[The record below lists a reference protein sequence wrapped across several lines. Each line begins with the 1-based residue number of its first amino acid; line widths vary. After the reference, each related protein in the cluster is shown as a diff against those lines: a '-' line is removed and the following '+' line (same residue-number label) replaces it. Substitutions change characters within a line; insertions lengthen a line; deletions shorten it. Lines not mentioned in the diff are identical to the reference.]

1 MAVIVARVSSG
12 ARQRGATAIYNLRGF
27 MRYLVGVALALFT
40 ASILALGQNE
50 SGTDGTNF
58 QGRVRYE
65 NNTPAE
71 FTRVDLWTDG
81 EASWRAVVTTDRLGR
96 FHTGTPCMV
105 IQYKVDV
112 PGYQPVWGRVDMS
125 VNPCR
130 ALEDVT
136 LRPTRNGGVP
146 SSYVPHPST
155 VNARIAAIPT
165 EARKEF
171 DAGYQAIQ
179 KNDYPAAIPHMQNA
193 ISLYPKY
200 AEAYQL
206 LGVAQLQTNQGPQ
219 AEGSLIKAIEID
231 DRMTRAQY
239 LLGVLYAKTGRTA
252 LAEKPLTR
260 FAELDPQNPDAYF
273 ELAKVSFALNKFP
286 EAETHARKSIEL
298 NEPNAGV
305 HIVLGYSL
313 LRQKKPDD
321 AKRAFQRFLKL
332 DSKSPMAGD
341 VRKIIADID
350 QQVQSAGHVS
360 RN

>member
-1 MAVIVARVSSG
+1 
-12 ARQRGATAIYNLRGF
+12 
-27 MRYLVGVALALFT
+27 MRYLVGVALALLT
-40 ASILALGQNE
+40 ASVLAQGQNE

-65 NNTPAE
+65 NNTPAQ
-71 FTRVDLWTDG
+71 FTRVELWTDG

-105 IQYKVDV
+105 IQYKIDV
-112 PGYQPVWGRVDMS
+112 PGYQPVWGRVDIS

-130 ALEDVT
+130 ALEDIT
-136 LRPTRNGGVP
+136 LHPTQNGVP
-146 SSYVPHPST
+146 GSYVPHPTT
-155 VNARIAAIPT
+155 VNARIAAIPP

-171 DAGYQAIQ
+171 DAGYRAIQ
-179 KNDYPAAIPHMQNA
+179 KSDYSGAIPHLQNA
-193 ISLYPKY
+193 INLYPKY

-219 AEGSLIKAIEID
+219 AEASLVKAVEID
-231 DRMTRAQY
+231 DHMPRAQY
-239 LLGVLYAKTGRTA
+239 LLGVVYAKTGRAA
-252 LAEKPLTR
+252 LAEKPLSR

-313 LRQKKPDD
+313 LRQRKPDD

-332 DSKSPMAGD
+332 DSKSAMASD
-341 VRKIIADID
+341 IRQVIADID
-350 QQVQSAGHVS
+350 QQVQSAGHVTM
-360 RN
+360 R